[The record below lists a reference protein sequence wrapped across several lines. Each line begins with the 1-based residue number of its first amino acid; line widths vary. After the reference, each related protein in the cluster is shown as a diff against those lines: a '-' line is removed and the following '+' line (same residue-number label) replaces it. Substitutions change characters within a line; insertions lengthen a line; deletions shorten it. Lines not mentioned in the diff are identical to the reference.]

1 MQVEH
6 LAIDGSVVVIEAQAD
21 LNTRVTATGWAI
33 VPSLMRSH
41 PFSVSPPG
49 HSKVIEQTV
58 RSSVSAVTVLASED
72 YRLKNGTLRIAEI
85 RLPTATGG
93 VRELTVGGWE
103 GDGGCLSTSVR
114 GRDRNGL
121 VEVFDTLEFS
131 SRRGGLAIES
141 PIMPQPRAP
150 EVIKEIPSFGVL
162 CVRPAIASELER
174 VPRSRG
180 FVTGAGEL
188 FRIRKS
194 SQAVLLLTRTSI
206 TTLEPLGPRE
216 GRDVLELARTLR
228 VEWTPPVRA
237 TAHY

>member
-21 LNTRVTATGWAI
+21 LNTRATATGWAI

-58 RSSVSAVTVLASED
+58 RSSVSAVTVLATED

-93 VRELTVGGWE
+93 TRELTVGGWE

-114 GRDRNGL
+114 GRERNRL

-131 SRRGGLAIES
+131 PRRGGIAIDA

-150 EVIKEIPSFGVL
+150 EVIKEIPAFGVL

-180 FVTGAGEL
+180 FATGTGEL

-194 SQAVLLLTRTSI
+194 SHAVLLLTRTSI
-206 TTLEPLGPRE
+206 ATLEPAGPRE
-216 GRDVLELARTLR
+216 GRDILEFARTLR
-228 VEWTPPVRA
+228 VEWTPPARR
-237 TAHY
+237 TAHP